1 MPELSSAR
9 RAPALENVLASF
21 AQGPGGSAV
30 VVLVDGR
37 KSKIL
42 CPDAPLAVGP
52 DFKLAVDAALKQ
64 QIELVERSRH

>member
-9 RAPALENVLASF
+9 RAPTLENVLAGF
-21 AQGPGGSAV
+21 VQGPGRYAV

-42 CPDAPLAVGP
+42 CPDAPMAVGCA
-52 DFKLAVDAALKQ
+52 FKLAVEAALKQ
-64 QIELVERSRH
+64 QIELVERSRD